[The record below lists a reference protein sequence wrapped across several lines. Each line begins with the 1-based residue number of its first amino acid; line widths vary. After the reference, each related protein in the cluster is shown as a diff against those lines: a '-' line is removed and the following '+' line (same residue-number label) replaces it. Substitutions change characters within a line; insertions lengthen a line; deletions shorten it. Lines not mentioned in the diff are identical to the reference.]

1 MSGDTSKA
9 ALWADADV
17 YIAAVDAEL
26 PTDVDD
32 AFGVDWDLI
41 GLLDGDTG
49 FEHSG
54 DFQSKDDFYA
64 WGGILVRTAR
74 RNWKQQVKFTA
85 LENNDTVVGLFSPY
99 EVPDPHFPFLLALET
114 REGEVVH
121 RVITKNHAEVD
132 ARENLKLSESE
143 LQKYGFTCTIYPD
156 SDGVLWTPQDTA
168 VESS

>member
-1 MSGDTSKA
+1 MSGDTSNA

-17 YIAAVDAEL
+17 FIAEVGATL

-32 AFGVDWDLI
+32 PFGVEWDLV
-41 GLLDGDTG
+41 GLLDGDVG

-64 WGGILVRTAR
+64 WGGILVRTSR

-85 LENNDTVVGLFSPY
+85 LENNDAVIDLFSPY
-99 EVPDPHFPFLLALET
+99 TVPAPRAPFLLALET
-114 REGEVVH
+114 REGDTVH
-121 RVITKNHAEVD
+121 RVITTNHAEVD
-132 ARENLKLSESE
+132 TRENLKLSESD

-156 SDGVLWTPQDTA
+156 SSGDLWTPQDTL
-168 VESS
+168 EGS